1 MPKAPEPSSSEYA
14 ISFMGMGLYFSL
26 TWICWSSVE
35 SLLALDETSVLA
47 RAFLHFRV

>member
-1 MPKAPEPSSSEYA
+1 MPKAPEPNWSEYA

-35 SLLALDETSVLA
+35 PPPVLDEKPVLA
-47 RAFLHFRV
+47 RDTD